1 MGRESAPA
9 RGLAQVAGARRKG
22 RYCGGASDVPEGFP
36 GGSLRTVTPRGRS
49 KAQRAAVVVVLAGV
63 AAGFGGRAREPIRTE
78 VAAAAAD
85 VAVAATPEPCRSE
98 IAGELRAGQRAS
110 TAETCA
116 MERRRASEGLLA
128 KGRRPV
134 FGIVERRTVRLS
146 GITLVLSE
154 AHRCE
159 RWPLRGADRADLEPG
174 TAISAGCQI
183 RRYRGKVS
191 VAVVGGDGAIAPVIT
206 LRTDDDG
213 QLEVEFAELD
223 GLLRVRGLGG
233 LMSQQALVIGE
244 GEWVGRVDLAAV
256 RAQLADWH
264 LTWVGRGR
272 GVPALFTALHP
283 EHPGAAVTRARAL
296 EATLRRQ
303 ADDAEAV
310 KRGVLT
316 PRRFLERHTWS
327 PYRALIVGLE
337 AESVDKDMTQGTGP

>member
-22 RYCGGASDVPEGFP
+22 RYHSGAIDVPAGFP
-36 GGSLRTVTPRGRS
+36 GGSLRAVTPRGRS
-49 KAQRAAVVVVLAGV
+49 KAQRAAIVAIAAV
-63 AAGFGGRAREPIRTE
+63 AAGFGGRAREPSRTE
-78 VAAAAAD
+78 VAAAAA
-85 VAVAATPEPCRSE
+85 AVALAGVPEPCRSE
-98 IAGELRAGQRAS
+98 IAAELRAGQRAS

-116 MERRRASEGLLA
+116 AERRRASERLPA
-128 KGRRPV
+128 KGRR

-159 RWPLRGADRADLEPG
+159 RWPLRGADRADLELG
-174 TAISAGCQI
+174 TAIASGCQI
-183 RRYRGKVS
+183 RRYRGTVR
-191 VAVVGGDGAIAPVIT
+191 VAVIGSEGASTPVIT
-206 LRTDDDG
+206 LRADDDG

-264 LTWVGRGR
+264 LTWIGRGR

-283 EHPGAAVTRARAL
+283 DHPGVAVTRARGL

-316 PRRFLERHTWS
+316 PRRFLERHAWS
-327 PYRALIVGLE
+327 PYRALIMGLE
-337 AESVDKDMTQGTGP
+337 AEAGDKDMMQGTGP